1 MAKILVADD
10 EVDVGM
16 IVSERLRRG
25 GHEVVW
31 AADGNI
37 AVKMLEEFYFDLVI
51 LDVRMPGRDGY
62 AVCGWIR
69 NSPNHKTVPILL
81 MSAYFEEHTKWQKSL
96 ANFFL
101 PKPFEGLHLLEVVK
115 RLLDEAPPRD
125 VAGKV

>member
-37 AVKMLEEFYFDLVI
+37 AVKMLEEFYFDLAI

-62 AVCGWIR
+62 TVCRWIR
-69 NSPNHKTVPILL
+69 NSPEHKTMPILL
-81 MSAYFEEHTKWQKSL
+81 MSAFFEEHTQWKQSQ
-96 ANFFL
+96 ADFFL

-115 RLLDEAPPRD
+115 RLLEQAPPR
-125 VAGKV
+125 ATHEKV

>member
-37 AVKMLEEFYFDLVI
+37 AVKMLEEFYFDLAI
-51 LDVRMPGRDGY
+51 LDIRMPGRDGY
-62 AVCGWIR
+62 AVCAWIR
-69 NSPNHKTVPILL
+69 NSPVHKLMPILL
-81 MSAYFEEHTKWQKSL
+81 MSAFFEENTKWEKSG
-96 ANFFL
+96 ANIFL
-101 PKPFEGLHLLEVVK
+101 PKPFEGLHLLEVVQQ
-115 RLLDEAPPRD
+115 LLGQAPPRETSEK
-125 VAGKV
+125 A

>member
-1 MAKILVADD
+1 MAKILIADD

-37 AVKMLEEFYFDLVI
+37 AVKMLEEFYFDLAI
-51 LDVRMPGRDGY
+51 LDIRMPGRDGY

-69 NSPNHKTVPILL
+69 NSPVHKAMPVLL
-81 MSAYFEEHTKWQKSL
+81 MSAFSEEQTKWEKSQANMFL
-96 ANFFL
+96 A
-101 PKPFEGLHLLEVVK
+101 KPFEGLQLLDVVK
-115 RLLDEAPPRD
+115 RLLEQAPPRKIPEK
-125 VAGKV
+125 A